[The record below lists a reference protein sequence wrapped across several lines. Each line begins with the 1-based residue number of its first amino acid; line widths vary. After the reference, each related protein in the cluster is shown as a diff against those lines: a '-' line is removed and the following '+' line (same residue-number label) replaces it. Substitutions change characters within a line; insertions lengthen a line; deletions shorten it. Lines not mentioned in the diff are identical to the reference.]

1 MRGTASHYVAR
12 YVPLVEK
19 SRSAIEQK
27 HQISEPA
34 KMTHVSQHP
43 VEGQLAVL
51 FATALVNVADRS
63 GEMYPSRALIDQ
75 RSKASII
82 SEALA

>member
-1 MRGTASHYVAR
+1 
-12 YVPLVEK
+12 
-19 SRSAIEQK
+19 
-27 HQISEPA
+27 
-34 KMTHVSQHP
+34 MTHVSQHP

-51 FATALVNVADRS
+51 LATALVNVADRS